1 MYQSENNFHEDNYF
15 VNEFYPEYEVD
26 DYKNNMYD
34 DNLSIFDEG
43 FNTMME
49 KGNDDR
55 FVFEEINIEEK
66 NKKPKTEI
74 NPLSKTRPTDSE
86 TKKDEENPKHLG
98 KKRGLEN
105 EVKKDENEEDKKSV
119 EEEDNRKIKKGKY
132 FYIYKEFNKGKPK
145 GRKKG
150 YNNIGEK
157 GKHDKYSN
165 DNIARKIKSKF
176 FSCILN
182 YINSSMIEV
191 EIENPKKKSK
201 TKKFK
206 PFFLKPE
213 QEIIK
218 NVNIDFNL
226 NLLNLQLKDIFSK
239 DTSKKVEKNFGSDKN
254 RKLVQKIYNEKNQER
269 VIKILNM
276 TLYQCLE
283 HFRGTKFYEELS
295 GLEKE
300 YDNVIKELEKKEKE
314 DEEEVEGEAKENYIE
329 KFKDL
334 LNEFKEYFENRNKRN
349 KKTRNN

>member
-98 KKRGLEN
+98 KKRVLEN

-182 YINSSMIEV
+182 Y
-191 EIENPKKKSK
+191 
-201 TKKFK
+201 
-206 PFFLKPE
+206 
-213 QEIIK
+213 IK

-300 YDNVIKELEKKEKE
+300 YDKVIEELEKKEKE